1 VDQAASLSQSNM
13 GKVLDKTDIRA
24 GKELAKHK
32 VKIHTAS
39 DQFTGQM
46 KKMLKPL
53 KTKWLKAANSRGV
66 DGKAAF
72 DYYIKTGQKAAAKMK
87 K

>member
-1 VDQAASLSQSNM
+1 M

-53 KTKWLKAANSRGV
+53 NTKWLKAANSRGV

-72 DYYIKTGQKAAAKMK
+72 DYYVKMGQEAAAKMK